1 MWLKWIDLKF
11 RDRGGLI
18 NWAPLWA
25 AENLILGGW
34 MQMVLSRRKF
44 LTQLAAISGMG
55 AAFLSMQAL
64 GLASTVFAKGAPILP
79 ADIGHGRHVIILGAG
94 IAGLVMAYRMERAG
108 FAVTLV
114 EARRRTGGRNWTLRH
129 GDKVEMIGEAEQP
142 VRFSRGLYFN
152 AGPARI
158 PSHHQGLLGYC
169 KLLGVPL
176 EVEVN
181 FSNSALLRADDAF
194 AGKPIQ
200 ERQAINDFRGRIAE
214 LLSKATNR
222 GALDQELTA
231 DDKQRL
237 IAFLRNY
244 GDLSKDGLYKG
255 SERAGYKVLPGPY
268 DQIGVRR
275 DPLSLRDLLRD
286 DELPDMMFDDM
297 IDMQATMFEPVGGM
311 DRIPAAFHKAIRS
324 PIRLGAE
331 VSSIRQTPE
340 KVEIIYRECSSGKSY
355 KFSADFV
362 VCTIPLPVLA
372 GIDTNFSARV
382 KQAIAGAKYDHAA
395 KVAFESPRFW
405 EAEQIYGG
413 LSFSGAATG
422 AVWYPSSSYQSA
434 RGIILGAYVAGKPGE
449 AFEALPIAKQIA
461 MARIAIDKLHP
472 GHGVDLSGPVAVDWS
487 KIPYNLGP
495 WIHWTTSDSDAS
507 AYRLLNQPEGR
518 VYFSGAHL
526 SQLPSWQEG
535 AVLAAHRTI
544 ELIASRVGAATSTAI
559 H

>member
-1 MWLKWIDLKF
+1 
-11 RDRGGLI
+11 
-18 NWAPLWA
+18 
-25 AENLILGGW
+25 
-34 MQMVLSRRKF
+34 MVLSRRKF
-44 LTQLAAISGMG
+44 ITQLAATSGMG
-55 AAFLSMQAL
+55 AAFLSMQAI
-64 GLASTVFAKGAPILP
+64 GLASIVFAEPAPNLP
-79 ADIGHGRHVIILGAG
+79 AKVGNGTHVVILGAG

-108 FAVTLV
+108 FSVTLV

-129 GDKVEMIGEAEQP
+129 GDKVEMIGEAEQT
-142 VRFSRGLYFN
+142 VGFSEGMYFN

-158 PSHHQGLLGYC
+158 PSHHQGLLSYC

-181 FSNSALLRADDAF
+181 FSNSAFLQSDHVF
-194 AGKPIQ
+194 GGKPIQ

-231 DDKQRL
+231 DDKERL
-237 IAFLRNY
+237 LAFLRNY
-244 GDLSKDGLYKG
+244 GDLSKDSLFKG
-255 SERAGYKVLPGPY
+255 TERAGYKVLPGPY

-286 DELPDMMFDDM
+286 DELDGMMFDEM

-311 DRIPAAFHKAIRS
+311 DRIPAALHKSIKS
-324 PIRLGAE
+324 PILLGAE
-331 VSSIRQTPE
+331 VSRIRQTSE
-340 KVEIIYRECSSGKSY
+340 AIEIIYLDRSSGKSN
-355 KFSADFV
+355 KLSADYAI
-362 VCTIPLPVLA
+362 CTIPLPVLA
-372 GIDTNFSARV
+372 RIDTDFSARV

-413 LSFSGAATG
+413 LSFGGAATG
-422 AVWYPSSSYQSA
+422 AVWYPSSGYQSA

-449 AFEALPIAKQIA
+449 AFEALPIAKQID
-461 MARIAIDKLHP
+461 MARNAIDKLHP
-472 GHGVDLSGPVAVDWS
+472 GHGVDLSGPVAVDWG
-487 KIPYNLGP
+487 KIPYSLGP
-495 WIHWTTSDSDAS
+495 WIHWTDSIFDTN

-544 ELIASRVGAATSTAI
+544 ELIASRVGAATSTDNRGRASQ
-559 H
+559 

>member
-1 MWLKWIDLKF
+1 
-11 RDRGGLI
+11 
-18 NWAPLWA
+18 
-25 AENLILGGW
+25 
-34 MQMVLSRRKF
+34 MVLSRRKF
-44 LTQLAAISGMG
+44 LTHLAAISGMG

-64 GLASTVFAKGAPILP
+64 GLASTVFAPPGPILP
-79 ADIGHGRHVIILGAG
+79 AKIGHGTHVVILGAG
-94 IAGLVMAYRMERAG
+94 ITGLVMAYRMERAG
-108 FAVTLV
+108 FSVTLV

-129 GDKVEMIGEAEQP
+129 GDKVEMIGEAEQT
-142 VRFSRGLYFN
+142 VGFSEGMYFN

-158 PSHHQGLLGYC
+158 PSHHQGLLSYC

-181 FSNSALLRADDAF
+181 FSNSALLQSDGVFGD
-194 AGKPIQ
+194 KPIQ

-237 IAFLRNY
+237 LAFLRDY
-244 GDLSKDGLYKG
+244 GDLSKDSLYKG
-255 SERAGYKVLPGPY
+255 SERSGYKVLPGPY

-286 DELPDMMFDDM
+286 DALGDMMFDDT

-311 DRIPAAFHKAIRS
+311 DRIPAAFHKSIRS
-324 PIRLGAE
+324 PILLGAE
-331 VSSIRQTPE
+331 VSRIRQTSE
-340 KVEIIYRECSSGKSY
+340 KSEIIYRDRGSGKSH
-355 KFSADFV
+355 KLSADYM

-372 GIDTNFSARV
+372 KIDTDFSPRV
-382 KQAIAGAKYDHAA
+382 KQAIADAVYDHAA

-405 EAEQIYGG
+405 EAEHIYGG
-413 LSFSGAATG
+413 LSFGGASTG
-422 AVWYPSSSYQSA
+422 AVWYPSSGYQSA

-449 AFEALPIAKQIA
+449 AFEALPIRKQID
-461 MARIAIDKLHP
+461 MARHAIDKLHP
-472 GHGVDLSGPVAVDWS
+472 GHGADLSAPVAVDWN

-495 WIHWTTSDSDAS
+495 WIHWTNSSSDAG

-526 SQLPSWQEG
+526 SQMPSWQEG

-544 ELIASRVGAATSTAI
+544 VLIASRVGAATSTAI
-559 H
+559 R

>member
-1 MWLKWIDLKF
+1 
-11 RDRGGLI
+11 
-18 NWAPLWA
+18 
-25 AENLILGGW
+25 
-34 MQMVLSRRKF
+34 MQLVLSRRKF
-44 LTQLAAISGMG
+44 ITQLAAISGIG
-55 AAFLSMQAL
+55 TAFLSMQAL
-64 GLASTVFAKGAPILP
+64 GLASTVFAHPAPILP
-79 ADIGHGRHVIILGAG
+79 ARIGHGTHVIILGAG

-129 GDKVEMIGEAEQP
+129 GDKVEMIGQGEQP
-142 VRFSRGLYFN
+142 VRFSEGLYFN

-181 FSNSALLRADDAF
+181 FSNSALLQADGVF

-200 ERQAINDFRGRIAE
+200 ERQAINDFRGRMAE

-237 IAFLRNY
+237 IAFLRKY
-244 GDLSKDGLYKG
+244 GDLSKNNLYKG
-255 SERAGYKVLPGPY
+255 TDRAGYKVLPGPF
-268 DQIGVRR
+268 DQVGVRR
-275 DPLSLRDLLRD
+275 DPLSLRDLLKD
-286 DELPDMMFDDM
+286 GDLPDMLFEDM
-297 IDMQATMFEPVGGM
+297 MDMQATMFEPVGGM
-311 DRIPAAFHKAIRS
+311 DRIPAAFHKSIRS

-331 VSSIRQTPE
+331 VSSILQTSK
-340 KVEIIYRECSSGKSY
+340 KVQIIYRDRSTGESHRL
-355 KFSADFV
+355 SADFV
-362 VCTIPLPVLA
+362 VCTIPSPVLSSMET
-372 GIDTNFSARV
+372 DFSAPV

-413 LSFSGAATG
+413 LSFGGAATG
-422 AVWYPSSSYQSA
+422 AVWYPSSGYQSA
-434 RGIILGAYVAGKPGE
+434 RGIILGAYVAGKP
-449 AFEALPIAKQIA
+449 AASFEALALAKQID
-461 MARIAIDKLHP
+461 MARDAVDTLHP
-472 GHGVDLSGPVAVDWS
+472 GHGVDLSAPVAVDWS
-487 KIPYNLGP
+487 RIPYNLGP
-495 WIHWTTSDSDAS
+495 WIHWTDSNFDRN

-544 ELIASRVGAATSTAI
+544 ELIASRAGAATPTG

>member
-1 MWLKWIDLKF
+1 
-11 RDRGGLI
+11 
-18 NWAPLWA
+18 
-25 AENLILGGW
+25 
-34 MQMVLSRRKF
+34 MVLSRRKF
-44 LTQLAAISGMG
+44 LTQLAAVSGMG

-64 GLASTVFAKGAPILP
+64 GLASTVVAKREPILP
-79 ADIGHGRHVIILGAG
+79 ADIGHGTHVIILGAG

-181 FSNSALLRADDAF
+181 FSNSALLQADSVF

-222 GALDQELTA
+222 DALDQELTA

-237 IAFLRNY
+237 IAFLQDY
-244 GDLSKDGLYKG
+244 GDLAKDGLYKG

-268 DQIGVRR
+268 DQRGVRR

-331 VSSIRQTPE
+331 VSSIRQTSK
-340 KVEIIYRECSSGKSY
+340 KVEIIYRDCSSGESHKL
-355 KFSADFV
+355 SADFV

-372 GIDTNFSARV
+372 GIDTDFSAPV
-382 KQAIAGAKYDHAA
+382 KKAIAGAKYDHAA

-413 LSFSGAATG
+413 LSFGGAATG
-422 AVWYPSSSYQSA
+422 AVWYPSSGYQSA

-449 AFEALPIAKQIA
+449 AFEALPIAKQID
-461 MARIAIDKLHP
+461 MARSAIDKLHP

-487 KIPYNLGP
+487 KIRYNLGP
-495 WIHWTTSDSDAS
+495 WIHWTNSGSDAD
-507 AYRLLNQPEGR
+507 AYQLLNQPEGR

-544 ELIASRVGAATSTAI
+544 ELIASRAGAATSPA

>member
-1 MWLKWIDLKF
+1 
-11 RDRGGLI
+11 
-18 NWAPLWA
+18 
-25 AENLILGGW
+25 
-34 MQMVLSRRKF
+34 MVLSRRMF
-44 LTQLAAISGMG
+44 ITQIAAISGMG

-64 GLASTVFAKGAPILP
+64 GLASTVFAEPAPILP
-79 ADIGHGRHVIILGAG
+79 AKIGYGTHVVILGAG

-108 FAVTLV
+108 FSVTLV
-114 EARRRTGGRNWTLRH
+114 EARRRTGVRNWTLRH
-129 GDKVEMIGEAEQP
+129 GDKVEMIGEAEQT
-142 VRFSRGLYFN
+142 VGFSEGMYFN

-158 PSHHQGLLGYC
+158 PSQHQGLLSYC

-181 FSNSALLRADDAF
+181 FSDSALLQADGVF

-237 IAFLRNY
+237 IVFLRNY
-244 GDLSKDGLYKG
+244 GDLSKDNLYKG
-255 SERAGYKVLPGPY
+255 SERAGYKVSPGAY
-268 DQIGVRR
+268 DQVGLRR
-275 DPLSLRDLLRD
+275 DPLSLRDRRSG
-286 DELPDMMFDDM
+286 
-297 IDMQATMFEPVGGM
+297 QS
-311 DRIPAAFHKAIRS
+311 HK
-324 PIRLGAE
+324 L
-331 VSSIRQTPE
+331 
-340 KVEIIYRECSSGKSY
+340 
-355 KFSADFV
+355 SADYV

-372 GIDTNFSARV
+372 GIDTDFSARV

-413 LSFSGAATG
+413 LSFGGAATG
-422 AVWYPSSSYQSA
+422 AVWYPSSGYQSA

-449 AFEALPIAKQIA
+449 AFEALPIAKQID
-461 MARIAIDKLHP
+461 MARNAIDKLHP

-487 KIPYNLGP
+487 RIPYNLGP
-495 WIHWTTSDSDAS
+495 WIHWTDSTFDTN

-535 AVLAAHRTI
+535 AVLASHRTI
-544 ELIASRVGAATSTAI
+544 ELIASRVGAATSPAKRQRSCAADRSKEDLPRCDLHDTRYGVPTLEQRRQR
-559 H
+559 